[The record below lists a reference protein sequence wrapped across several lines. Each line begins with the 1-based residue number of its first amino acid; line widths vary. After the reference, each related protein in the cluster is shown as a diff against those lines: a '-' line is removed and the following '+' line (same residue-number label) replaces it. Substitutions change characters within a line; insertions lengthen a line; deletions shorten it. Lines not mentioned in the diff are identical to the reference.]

1 MHCPSCGTATAAD
14 QKFCR
19 RCGLSLETVAQLMTK
34 EMPDRIDFGKTVA
47 KDRQSRTEYVARLGF
62 WGVKLLAIAGTA
74 IFALIA
80 YKIINGLIIEKGEV
94 IVGLTLLLALVGGA
108 MVVTSLG
115 YADAVRKF
123 KSRVTDEVEKTRP
136 RAVSG
141 RVSDPWQ
148 VVGVTEG
155 TTELLESADEGAR
168 PIAQADRIV

>member
-1 MHCPSCGTATAAD
+1 MHCPSCGIATAAD

-34 EMPDRIDFGKTVA
+34 EMPDRIDFGKTFA
-47 KDRQSRTEYVARLGF
+47 KDRQSRTECVARLGF
-62 WGVKLLAIAGTA
+62 WGVNLLAIAGTA

-94 IVGLTLLLALVGGA
+94 VVGLTLLLALVGVA

-123 KSRVTDEVEKTRP
+123 KSRDIDEVEKTRP

-148 VVGVTEG
+148 VAGVTEG